1 MFLPFSNG
9 LLSLLTH
16 HATHSASLSVSQR
29 RHWYGSKFRQLAE
42 AVARATRFEGEILW
56 DTSRPDG
63 TPKKQLDVSR
73 LASMGWLARI
83 PLAEGL
89 ESTVASFHQQL
100 IQKNVRL

>member
-1 MFLPFSNG
+1 MD
-9 LLSLLTH
+9 LSI
-16 HATHSASLSVSQR
+16 
-29 RHWYGSKFRQLAE
+29 RQLAE
-42 AVARATRFEGEILW
+42 AVASATCFEGEILW

-89 ESTVASFHQQL
+89 ESTVASFHEQL